1 MIYQKEATRNTPGID
16 VNLEVGKIKLF
27 GRSSPENSVQFYAPV
42 LNALRS
48 DRLVT
53 QKIDMDVRLEYFNTS
68 SSKCLFDIFKLLKK
82 IETTGTE
89 LTINWYYEPL
99 DDDMF
104 EAGEDY
110 SDILDLEFNFIEQED
125 VEEYQ

>member
-16 VNLEVGKIKLF
+16 LNLEEGKIKLY
-27 GRSSPENSVQFYAPV
+27 GRSSPENSLHFYGPL
-42 LNALRS
+42 LNALRA
-48 DRLVT
+48 D
-53 QKIDMDVRLEYFNTS
+53 KISTSFLNVDVRLEYFNTS
-68 SSKCLFDIFKLLKK
+68 SSKCLFDIFKLLKR
-82 IETTGTE
+82 IETSGTE
-89 LTINWYYEPL
+89 LNINWYYEPL

-125 VEEYQ
+125 VEGY

>member
-1 MIYQKEATRNTPGID
+1 MIIQKEATRNTPGID
-16 VNLEVGKIKLF
+16 LDLSEGKIKLY
-27 GRSSPENSVQFYAPV
+27 GRSSPENSINFYAPL

-48 DRLVT
+48 DKVSSSSLAV
-53 QKIDMDVRLEYFNTS
+53 DVMLEYFNTS

-82 IETTGTE
+82 METSGTE
-89 LTINWYYEPL
+89 LTINWYYEPS

-110 SDILDLEFNFIEQED
+110 SDMLNLSFNFIEQED
-125 VEEYQ
+125 L